1 MPAEKSRQQIA
12 QLLHARGISPTQQRV
27 EIAAVLLERPQHL
40 SAEQILRQVGAG
52 GGQVSKA
59 TVYNTLRLFAG
70 RGLVREVVVDPS
82 RVVYDSNTRPH
93 HHLYDV
99 ESGSLEDIDPKLVS
113 VAKLPD
119 LPPDIKVEGVD
130 VVVRVRR
137 SRQGHRSPG

>member
-1 MPAEKSRQQIA
+1 MPAEKSRQRIA

-82 RVVYDSNTRPH
+82 RVVYDSNTCPH
-93 HHLYDV
+93 HHIYDV
-99 ESGSLEDIDPKLVS
+99 ESGSLEDIDATLVS

-119 LPPDIKVEGVD
+119 LPPDIEVEGVD

-137 SRQGHRSPG
+137 LRHGDG